1 MTIGMFSFIQNNWQ
15 KLFSMDAVKAAQG
28 AINTAPS
35 PENIDA
41 PSKAAGKVIEIY
53 AGTQNLN
60 AQAPNIK
67 LDAVISAVTVAG
79 VAPDQATKKGVA
91 VRKKRSA
98 CRCCQRPGDR
108 FNPRN
113 RIAAVHR
120 GWRRQLVENQQTVLR
135 HI

>member
-1 MTIGMFSFIQNNWQ
+1 MG
-15 KLFSMDAVKAAQG
+15 AVKVVQG

-35 PENIDA
+35 PANIDA
-41 PSKAAGKVIEIY
+41 PSKAAGKAIEIY

-91 VRKKRSA
+91 VNNLVTVSA
-98 CRCCQRPGDR
+98 PETESQRCTVVGGDNLSKISKQ
-108 FNPRN
+108 FCGTFDKHT
-113 RIAAVHR
+113 RIFEANKPMLSHSDKIYS
-120 GWRRQLVENQQTVLR
+120 G
-135 HI
+135 

>member
-1 MTIGMFSFIQNNWQ
+1 
-15 KLFSMDAVKAAQG
+15 MDAVKAAQG

-91 VRKKRSA
+91 VNNLVTVSA
-98 CRCCQRPGDR
+98 PETESQRCTVVGGDNLSKISKQFYGIFDKHTCIFEANKPMLLHFDKIYPG
-108 FNPRN
+108 
-113 RIAAVHR
+113 
-120 GWRRQLVENQQTVLR
+120 
-135 HI
+135 